1 MTEIANAV
9 KKHRPMLRNAN
20 INYSCGTFFVTMQAA
35 FNKTIFGAI
44 VGEKC
49 VLNELGEAVAASFGA
64 LGEHYAGVE
73 IDEFVVMPN
82 HVHFIIKIGVA
93 GLSPRPEK
101 AGLSPRIRRGRR
113 PATPI
118 RIWALSLVVSRAG
131 FLNSIVTWW
140 PRARPSM
147 SGRRRGSVTSGRNSS
162 QRLNN
167 LRGIVVTSAR
177 TRPNGRVTALVQ

>member
-1 MTEIANAV
+1 MFRWVATRMERKMTEIANAV

-82 HVHFIIKIGVA
+82 HVHFIIKI
-93 GLSPRPEK
+93 S
-101 AGLSPRIRRGRR
+101 
-113 PATPI
+113 
-118 RIWALSLVVSRAG
+118 
-131 FLNSIVTWW
+131 
-140 PRARPSM
+140 
-147 SGRRRGSVTSGRNSS
+147 
-162 QRLNN
+162 
-167 LRGIVVTSAR
+167 
-177 TRPNGRVTALVQ
+177 